1 MLNQNLQKRLYAIGA
16 VCLTIGALVPLNGK
30 PLLAQ
35 AINASN
41 QIAQTAL
48 ARPQLKLNLRADRQ
62 FKQRN
67 AQGQTSLQWQTL
79 DPKQAA
85 VLPGDVVRYTLSGT
99 NTGKGNA
106 KTITLTQAIP
116 PRTVLIPNTV
126 TVSSNTTGSVSYSVD
141 NGKTFSNRPT
151 IQVKGKP
158 EIAPTSAYTHLRI
171 TLNQSIAPQSQ
182 IEAQYQVTIK

>member
-85 VLPGDVVRYTLSGT
+85 VLPGDIVRYTLSGT

-106 KTITLTQAIP
+106 KKVTLTQAIP

-126 TVSSNTTGSVSYSVD
+126 AVSGNSIVNYSID
-141 NGKTFSNRPT
+141 NGKTFSDRPT
-151 IQVKGKP
+151 IKVKGKT

-171 TLNQSIAPQSQ
+171 TVNQPIVPQSR
-182 IEAQYQVTIK
+182 IEAQYQVTVK